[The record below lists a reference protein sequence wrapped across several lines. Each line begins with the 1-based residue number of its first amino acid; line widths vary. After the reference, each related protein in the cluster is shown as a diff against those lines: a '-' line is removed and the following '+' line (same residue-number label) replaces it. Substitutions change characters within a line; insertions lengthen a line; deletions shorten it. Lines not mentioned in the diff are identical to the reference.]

1 MPQAVTHV
9 LASAIAASVI
19 RDKNKKDKKKFP
31 LHYVLI
37 SGLAGLLPDLDV
49 IAFWVLYFFGFTIE
63 EVHRSFTHTIFIP
76 LIFLA
81 LYFTFAKIKISELGR
96 HKLKLNIIFLMFAL
110 GSFIHII
117 LDAIFAGKI
126 MPFFPLSNY
135 SFGLNIIRYLPIT
148 LSKIAMP
155 SLDAVLLIIWIIY
168 LEVKH
173 KISDFI

>member
-49 IAFWVLYFFGFTIE
+49 IAFWVLYFFGFTID

-81 LYFTFAKIKISELGR
+81 L
-96 HKLKLNIIFLMFAL
+96 
-110 GSFIHII
+110 
-117 LDAIFAGKI
+117 
-126 MPFFPLSNY
+126 
-135 SFGLNIIRYLPIT
+135 
-148 LSKIAMP
+148 
-155 SLDAVLLIIWIIY
+155 
-168 LEVKH
+168 
-173 KISDFI
+173 